1 MKLASRIRD
10 VAGSSTLAITAKA
23 KKLRQEGF
31 DVVSFSAG
39 EPDFDTPEFIKESA
53 INAIRLGFT
62 KYTPSTGIPELK
74 QAISLK
80 FQKDNGLSYSPSQII
95 VSCGAKHSLYNVIQ
109 VLVDRGEEVILPSPY
124 WVSYIEMIR
133 LAEGKPVILKTLP
146 PDNFKIN
153 IKNLERAINSRSKLL
168 ILNSPSNPT
177 GCVYT
182 KDELL
187 QIAQVCVKHKIF
199 VLSDEIYEKLIYDG
213 QEHISIG
220 SLNEEIYKLTITVN
234 GVSKTFSMTGWRI
247 GYLGGPVE
255 IAQAIA
261 NLQDHSTSNPTS
273 ISQKAALTALEA
285 PSEWTDKLRDEFS
298 KRRNCL
304 LECLGKIPGLS
315 YIKPQG
321 AFYVFCNIGKTGL
334 RSDEFAKRLLDEEK
348 VALIPG
354 SGFGADDFVRLSF
367 CMNNEAIIKGCTRIE
382 KWVKQLLKKS

>member
-1 MKLASRIRD
+1 MKLASRIRE

-31 DVVSFSAG
+31 DVISFSAG

-62 KYTPSTGIPELK
+62 KYTPTTGIPELK

-80 FQKDNGLSYSPSQII
+80 FEKDNYLNYSPAQII
-95 VSCGAKHSLYNVIQ
+95 VSCGAKHSIYNVIQ

-133 LAEGKPVILKTLP
+133 LAEAKPVILKTTQK
-146 PDNFKIN
+146 DNFKIN
-153 IKNLERAINSRSKLL
+153 VKDLERLINSRTKML

-177 GCVYT
+177 GSVYS
-182 KDELL
+182 KDELE
-187 QIAQVCVKHKIF
+187 QIAKICVKHKIF

-213 QEHISIG
+213 QEHTSIG
-220 SLNEEIYKLTITVN
+220 SLNDEIYKLAITVN
-234 GVSKTFSMTGWRI
+234 GVSKTFAMTGWRI
-247 GYLGGPVE
+247 GYFGASEE
-255 IAQAIA
+255 IAKAVA

-273 ISQKAALTALEA
+273 ISQKAALAALEA
-285 PSEWTDKLRDEFS
+285 PSEWVDKLKTEFS
-298 KRRNCL
+298 KRRDCILQCL
-304 LECLGKIPGLS
+304 DKIPEIS

-321 AFYVFCNIGKTGL
+321 AFYVFCNISKTGL
-334 RSDEFAKRLLDEEK
+334 KSDEFAKRLLEEEK

-354 SGFGADDFVRLSF
+354 SGFGADDFIRLSF
-367 CMNNEAIIKGCTRIE
+367 CVNNETIIKGCARIE
-382 KWVKQLLKKS
+382 KWVKQLPKKS